1 MKTKT
6 IEQIREMGHTDALVQ
21 CWDSGDSG
29 TPDGGWDSWLING
42 VGILGVCRLF
52 GESPAANQ
60 DGWCDSMKAKLEA
73 YHEGALQGAAEY
85 AQSVADADASNGE
98 DWADA
103 DFKDPYDSP

>member
-1 MKTKT
+1 MAT
-6 IEQIREMGHTDALVQ
+6 IERIREIGHKDALAQ
-21 CWDSGDSG
+21 CWDSGDSS

-52 GESPAANQ
+52 GESPAGNQ

-73 YHEGALQGAAEY
+73 YHAGALEGAAEY
-85 AQSVADADASNGE
+85 AQAVADADASNGE